1 MTGSR
6 VRCNHIVIG
15 QIGNTARIEKG
26 IIYFSLKFL
35 YNILCMNCD
44 ASKWRK
50 MRTGSLREL
59 NKQNCEK

>member
-6 VRCNHIVIG
+6 VRCDHIIIG
-15 QIGNTARIEKG
+15 QTGNTARIEKG
-26 IIYFSLKFL
+26 IIFSLKFL
-35 YNILCMNCD
+35 YNILCMDCD

-50 MRTGSLREL
+50 MKTGSLREL